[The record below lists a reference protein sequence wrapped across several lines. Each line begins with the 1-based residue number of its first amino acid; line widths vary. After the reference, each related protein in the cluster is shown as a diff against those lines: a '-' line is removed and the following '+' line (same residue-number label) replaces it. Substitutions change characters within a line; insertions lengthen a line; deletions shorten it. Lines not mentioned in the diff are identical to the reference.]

1 MRPLWII
8 DLGVVDYEKCVDL
21 QVELHARR
29 LAGDIEDTLLL
40 LEHSPVITIG
50 TSGGEQNLLVPES
63 MLTKAGVKLCRTD
76 RGGNITYHGPGQLV
90 GYPIFDLRNYDKDA
104 HLLLRN
110 LEEVVI
116 QSLGDFGIIGSRSEG
131 LTGVWVG
138 QEKICSIGVAV
149 RKWVS
154 YHGFAVNVNPDFSHW
169 SLIHPCGLVGRQVTS
184 ISRCAGYDPLMG
196 LVKDSV
202 VDKCANV
209 FAVKPIHKSLVDLG
223 IEAAL

>member
-138 QEKICSIGVAV
+138 Q
-149 RKWVS
+149 
-154 YHGFAVNVNPDFSHW
+154 
-169 SLIHPCGLVGRQVTS
+169 
-184 ISRCAGYDPLMG
+184 
-196 LVKDSV
+196 
-202 VDKCANV
+202 
-209 FAVKPIHKSLVDLG
+209 
-223 IEAAL
+223 